1 MLYPMFSLILWR
13 TVSWPPAS
21 FWKIYPFTEMVVR
34 GVVWCDQGITFPCLS
49 HMPYLTYRLVNMDAS
64 QVWNSLRSV
73 YLHLPNDIVHQ
84 AHSSCHACTIKS
96 EILFNY
102 RILKK
107 PMETSKQ
114 LDGLYKGTGSTD
126 TIYINEMKPYAQLE
140 VKIIWNKD
148 THLH

>member
-1 MLYPMFSLILWR
+1 MLYPMFSLILWW

-34 GVVWCDQGITFPCLS
+34 GVLWCDQGITFPCFS
-49 HMPYLTYRLVNMDAS
+49 HMPYLTYLLVNMDAS

-73 YLHLPNDIVHQ
+73 YLLLPNDIVHQ

-107 PMETSKQ
+107 KRIQTNSWKHPSSLMGCTKVLVVQ
-114 LDGLYKGTGSTD
+114 
-126 TIYINEMKPYAQLE
+126 IPYILMKWSHMHSW
-140 VKIIWNKD
+140 KWK
-148 THLH
+148 